1 MSSSCSSSNSTTKT
15 KEINVIV
22 VGVSGSEAVKGPSG
36 VGKSLLCNR
45 FVRPAADEFHREHS
59 SVLSQID
66 FCGSPVINK
75 DHWLYWGSRVLTSPE
90 ASTSNVLVRVAEQTE
105 FLDDETFETIAGCSK
120 SENYCQRCSR
130 TSLQSR
136 DKLMYIQKEQLGLE
150 SEFPQ
155 HLLPDGKF
163 NVDGFI
169 LACDVSK
176 DTVLHSNQVIN
187 IAKSIAKT
195 KKPIVIAFTKC
206 DEMSEEC
213 KRHYMTL
220 FLATKELKHV
230 LCNLSPVETSS
241 VKNVNVEYLFGC
253 LAMLCLRSQKL
264 VKKPPLA
271 YHEASLFVEQRNLH
285 VKCCFSTLLSQA
297 VPLCVYPKK
306 CLSWKQVLADIDRH
320 PDLMNF
326 VEVFGSRVAFEMY
339 ERYVSE
345 AKELWA
351 MNRLRSLVPRL
362 FEIFQVFL
370 DVVDLAD
377 MEWNMAR
384 EYMRCHPLFSVLFE
398 NNDYD
403 LDMWSPSTF
412 NVDEKSRLPA
422 EILLLP
428 EAGNVF
434 EQFRHSTQNLRL
446 KHKLAQEFEYLLHEI
461 HHIFPGSSLDSSYP
475 CFQHFSILKRLT
487 QEIIAEVYD
496 RFQQKLIE
504 NARRQMEECLLEAAT
519 VFQNH
524 SHGSP
529 EFLGIKQLDTV
540 RHYIEKDRRYQWM
553 KLIPAERDQIILTLL
568 PFIFNPSPL
577 NCPSLEMCIDMVGAS
592 ILNDFSEQTS
602 TFGGSSG
609 FSECFEATRRN
620 SGKKMARIQ
629 ICVMCGDRLSIDS
642 LAAALFHN
650 DLIRS
655 SNLNYSTDGASFIE
669 VLDEST
675 QNWST
680 LELSMNSYHSWTHK
694 NDTNPQQFIDFT
706 DGYLFVYNSKRASS
720 FHYARCAIE
729 KLGETNS
736 VNFDCILLVAVVE
749 GGVGGSDSM
758 KIDLE
763 YLTEGAELCKSIGA
777 RFSVLDFRK
786 RKTKSNV
793 LNVQLMEFLHDVCD
807 GQVQPI
813 SASVNSE
820 ISSLENDRP
829 SILAP
834 SYPTSGIQLLTKPDT
849 STRSRRQKPINSRN
863 RVTRTD
869 PLIMSHFY
877 SSPIEIQPA
886 PLATPEA
893 VDFSPAYSMV
903 NDAVHT
909 IIQVT
914 GASPKTPPIFK
925 NYENSSPE
933 TRSTT
938 STFSGSSPAPR
949 AVSAEITRRPRT
961 SSVSLSTDS
970 INRLHRTS
978 NLFQLHPD
986 TAMTPE
992 QKQKS
997 LSIESLTKSVA
1008 EKDKNRGFVRK
1019 VATSF
1024 RLRKSLLDTTS
1035 TDENGGGEKKENK
1048 KKSSVTTSPEQ
1059 ISSFLEKMATR
1070 SLPQSPRTDRKAKL
1084 YSSLNSTTEKVSNVL
1099 SWLPSKSSKRL
1110 MKNKSA
1116 THDLSTSLTS
1126 FTASTSTQGVI
1137 ASNENL
1143 ESLCASSSSG
1153 IPVYLEKCI
1162 EFIENN
1168 GGFEQE
1174 GLYRVPG
1181 NQTHLAEV
1189 EKRFLKSGIFD
1200 VSSFD
1205 TPVHVAATA
1214 LKSFFSCLPESLIPT
1229 NYHARWKQIMMNSE
1243 EAEKIEGIREA
1254 LSQLPHSNQTVL
1266 RYLVKHLA
1274 KVSCSPKT
1282 VMNSN
1287 NLSKVWTPT
1296 LFRPVFTS
1304 YEELSS
1310 GIIAFQLALELIII
1324 HSESLFP

>member
-1 MSSSCSSSNSTTKT
+1 MSSSCSTSNSANSKI

-22 VGVSGSEAVKGPSG
+22 VGVSGSETVKGPSG

-75 DHWLYWGSRVLTSPE
+75 DHWLYWGSRLLNTPETSTP
-90 ASTSNVLVRVAEQTE
+90 SILIRVAEQTE
-105 FLDDETFETIAGCSK
+105 FLDDETFETIGGCSK
-120 SENYCQRCSR
+120 SEDYYHRCSR

-169 LACDVSK
+169 LACDISK
-176 DTVLHSNQVIN
+176 NSQLHTNQILN

-195 KKPIVIAFTKC
+195 KKPILIAFTKC
-206 DEMSEEC
+206 DEMSEDS
-213 KRHYMTL
+213 KKHYMNL
-220 FLATKELKHV
+220 FMGTKELKHV
-230 LCNLSPVETSS
+230 LCNLSPVETSA
-241 VKNVNVEYLFGC
+241 VKNVNVEYLFGTMG
-253 LAMLCLRSQKL
+253 LLCLRNQKL
-264 VKKPPLA
+264 VKKALV
-271 YHEASLFVEQRNLH
+271 YQEASLFVEQRNLH
-285 VKCCFSTLLSQA
+285 VKCCFSTLLAQA

-320 PDLMNF
+320 PDLQNF
-326 VEVFGSRVAFEMY
+326 VTVFGSRVAFEMY

-362 FEIFQVFL
+362 TQVFQVFL
-370 DVVDLAD
+370 DVVDLAE

-384 EYMRCHPLFSVLFE
+384 DYIRCHPLFNALFE
-398 NNDYD
+398 CNDYD
-403 LDMWSPSTF
+403 VDLWNPTVF
-412 NVDEKSRLPA
+412 NADNKSARLPA
-422 EILLLP
+422 ELLLLP
-428 EAGNVF
+428 EARDVF
-434 EQFRHSTQNLRL
+434 EQFRVSTQNLRHIHQL
-446 KHKLAQEFEYLLHEI
+446 SQELEYLLHEVPQ
-461 HHIFPGSSLDSSYP
+461 IFPGSSLESSFPY
-475 CFQHFSILKRLT
+475 FQNFSITKKLT
-487 QEIIAEVYD
+487 PDVIAEAYS
-496 RFQQKLIE
+496 RFQQKLME
-504 NARRQMEECLLEAAT
+504 NARGQLEECLLEVSSAI
-519 VFQNH
+519 QNSWGPTEYVH
-524 SHGSP
+524 VDLKRLERVRSV
-529 EFLGIKQLDTV
+529 LDG
-540 RHYIEKDRRYQWM
+540 DQRYEWM
-553 KLIPAERDQIILTLL
+553 KMMEGERDQMILSFL
-568 PFIFNPSPL
+568 PFIFNASPL
-577 NCPSLEMCIDMVGAS
+577 NCPTADMCIDIVGTS

-620 SGKKMARIQ
+620 SGKRMPRIQ
-629 ICVMCGDRLSIDS
+629 ICAMCGDRISIDS
-642 LAAALFHN
+642 LATSLFHN

-655 SNLNYSTDGASFIE
+655 SNLNYSSDGSSYLEI
-669 VLDEST
+669 LDEST
-675 QNWST
+675 QNWNT
-680 LELSMNSYHSWTHK
+680 LEISMNSFHSWFHQ
-694 NDTNPQQFIDFT
+694 NDQCPMQFLDFT
-706 DGYLFVYNSKRASS
+706 DAYLFVYNSARASS
-720 FHYARCAIE
+720 FNYARCAIE
-729 KLGETNS
+729 KLALS

-749 GGVGGSDSM
+749 ETETDSM
-758 KIDLE
+758 KLNLE
-763 YLTEGAELCKSIGA
+763 YLSEGAELCKAIGA
-777 RFSVLDFRK
+777 RFSVIDFRK
-786 RKTKSNV
+786 RKTNV
-793 LNVQLMEFLHDVCD
+793 LNRQMMEFLNDVLD
-807 GQVQPI
+807 GQVQTI
-813 SASVNSE
+813 RNMESE
-820 ISSLENDRP
+820 EIRSLENDRP
-829 SILAP
+829 SMLAP
-834 SYPTSGIQLLTKPDT
+834 SFTSSGIQLLTKPDT
-849 STRSRRQKPINSRN
+849 TNRSRRQKAGNSNLRN

-869 PLIMSHFY
+869 PLILSHFY
-877 SSPIEIQPA
+877 STPIDIQPA
-886 PLATPEA
+886 PLATPEH
-893 VDFSPAYSMV
+893 VDFSPAYSLV

-909 IIQVT
+909 IIQVN
-914 GASPKTPPIFK
+914 GSSPKTAASPIFNK
-925 NYENSSPE
+925 YDSSPE

-938 STFSGSSPAPR
+938 STVSAASSAPR
-949 AVSAEITRRPRT
+949 AVSADVTRRSRT
-961 SSVSLSTDS
+961 SNVSLSNDS

-978 NLFQLHPD
+978 NLFQLHPE
-986 TAMTPE
+986 TAITAE

-997 LSIESLTKSVA
+997 LSIESLTKEK
-1008 EKDKNRGFVRK
+1008 EKDRSRGFVRK

-1024 RLRKSLLDTTS
+1024 RLRKNLGD
-1035 TDENGGGEKKENK
+1035 TDEGKKKEENK
-1048 KKSSVTTSPEQ
+1048 KKTSVTTSPEQ

-1099 SWLPSKSSKRL
+1099 SWIPSKSSKRL

-1116 THDLSTSLTS
+1116 THDLSTSLINCN
-1126 FTASTSTQGVI
+1126 TASTSTQGVI
-1137 ASNENL
+1137 AANENL
-1143 ESLCASSSSG
+1143 ETLCSSSTSG

-1181 NQTHLAEV
+1181 NQTHLAEL
-1189 EKRFLKSGIFD
+1189 EKRFLKKGEFD
-1200 VSSFD
+1200 VTQFD

-1229 NYHARWKQIMMNSE
+1229 DFHPRWKQIMMVE
-1243 EAEKIEGIREA
+1243 DEQEKINGIRDA
-1254 LSQLPHSNQTVL
+1254 LSQLPSSNQQVL
-1266 RYLVKHLA
+1266 RYLVMHLS

-1287 NLSKVWTPT
+1287 NLAKVWTPT

-1310 GIIAFQLALELIII
+1310 GIIAFQLALELLIVNA
-1324 HSESLFP
+1324 HSLFPISTLL